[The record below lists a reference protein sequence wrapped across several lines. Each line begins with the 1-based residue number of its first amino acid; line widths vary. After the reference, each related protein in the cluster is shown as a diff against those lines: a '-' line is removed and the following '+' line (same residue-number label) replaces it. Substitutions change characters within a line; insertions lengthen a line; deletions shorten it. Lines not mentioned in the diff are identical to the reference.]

1 MQLRG
6 GEKQFEDRHRSI
18 QRLREGR
25 KPILSMFLPL
35 RLKLNPTIC
44 FLPTNACLA
53 SFGNNLA
60 SAHGRMFLS
69 IKKRI
74 F

>member
-1 MQLRG
+1 MQRRG
-6 GEKQFEDRHRSI
+6 AEKQFKDRHRS
-18 QRLREGR
+18 LKAGR
-25 KPILSMFLPL
+25 KPISSVFLPL

-53 SFGNNLA
+53 SFGNNLV
-60 SAHGRMFLS
+60 SARGRTFLS